1 MKKVLLSLLLLLT
14 LSGCAHIHMENS
26 REEPVA
32 LQPRES
38 LTTKIPELDGPAITI
53 AVYGFQDKT
62 GQMKPNDKLAV
73 FSKAVTQGAEV
84 FLIKS
89 LQDSKNWFK
98 VVERV
103 GLDNLIK
110 ERQLIRNQ
118 REVYEGKDARPL
130 KPMTVAGVMIEGGI
144 IGYDSNIRSGGN
156 GARFLGIGGSQQY
169 RVDEI
174 VISMRLISVN
184 SGEVLLTSAVS
195 KTIYST
201 QHNVG
206 VLRFVDAGTK
216 ALELENGMA
225 LNEPT
230 TYAVR
235 VAIEQAVHDMII
247 EGEKK
252 GIWRFKKPK
261 PVVEQSTPT
270 VNAVPEKPEEK
281 KDELVQPQ
289 TSQAPQGAPEPV
301 PAAPIEP
308 VGGKSNEAIPGVE
321 PKKEEK
327 VTRIVPIKPEHLVVI
342 DEKTEAKAETK
353 TIIPSQELKSN
364 AELFAPRYLA
374 QDAFVYKE
382 ANEKSQRTWLLKK
395 GTELTIISP
404 GPEGWHLVRDAEK
417 RKGFVKQDV
426 LTNKQQ

>member
-1 MKKVLLSLLLLLT
+1 MNLAKEDPIPLKPKENLITSL
-14 LSGCAHIHMENS
+14 
-26 REEPVA
+26 
-32 LQPRES
+32 
-38 LTTKIPELDGPAITI
+38 PELDGPPITI

-62 GQMKPNDKLAV
+62 GQMKPSDRLAL

-118 REVYEGKDARPL
+118 REVYEGKDAKPL
-130 KPMTVAGVMIEGGI
+130 RPMTVAGVMIEGGI
-144 IGYDSNIRSGGN
+144 IGYDTNLRSGGN

-174 VISMRLISVN
+174 VISLRLVSVN
-184 SGEVLLTSAVS
+184 SGEVLITNAVS

-201 QHNVG
+201 QHNIG

-216 ALELENGMA
+216 SLELENGMA

-235 VAIEQAVHDMII
+235 VAIEQAVYDMIV

-252 GIWRFKKPK
+252 GLWRYKKPK
-261 PVVEQSTPT
+261 PAVEQTQP
-270 VNAVPEKPEEK
+270 AVPLVEQTKPVVVPAPEPKEEK

-289 TSQAPQGAPEPV
+289 TTQTSQRAPEPL
-301 PAAPIEP
+301 PSTPNEP
-308 VGGKSNEAIPGVE
+308 SIGKSDGGNIEVNAAREESRVDVSVPKAQKRQGIIKDWVNIRTQKYIASETVAKLPPGTTVE
-321 PKKEEK
+321 VIELEQWFA
-327 VTRIVPIKPEHLVVI
+327 RI
-342 DEKTEAKAETK
+342 
-353 TIIPSQELKSN
+353 
-364 AELFAPRYLA
+364 RYER
-374 QDAFVYKE
+374 K
-382 ANEKSQRTWLLKK
+382 
-395 GTELTIISP
+395 
-404 GPEGWHLVRDAEK
+404 EGWIPIQFIK
-417 RKGFVKQDV
+417 V
-426 LTNKQQ
+426 LPR

>member
-1 MKKVLLSLLLLLT
+1 MKLILSLLLVT
-14 LSGCAHIHMENS
+14 ILSGCATIDMTAS
-26 REEPVA
+26 KEEPVA
-32 LQPRES
+32 LTPREC
-38 LTTKIPELDGPAITI
+38 LTNKIPQLDGPPMTI
-53 AVYGFQDKT
+53 AVYGFTDKT
-62 GQMKPNDKLAV
+62 GQMKPNDRLAV
-73 FSKAVTQGAEV
+73 FSKAVTQGSEV
-84 FLIKS
+84 FLIKA

-174 VISMRLISVN
+174 VISLRLVSVN
-184 SGEVLLTSAVS
+184 SGEVLISNAVS

-216 ALELENGMA
+216 ALELENGQA

-235 VAIEQAVHDMII
+235 VAIEQAVYDMII

-252 GIWRFKKPK
+252 GLWRFKKPVVQSE
-261 PVVEQSTPT
+261 PVV
-270 VNAVPEKPEEK
+270 KEEK

-289 TSQAPQGAPEPV
+289 TSPTPERSPEPV
-301 PAAPIEP
+301 PPAPIEP
-308 VGGKSNEAIPGVE
+308 VSGKGNETSQTVE
-321 PKKEEK
+321 PKAEK
-327 VTRIVPIKPEHLVVI
+327 ITRIVPIQPEHLVVVG
-342 DEKTEAKAETK
+342 KVETPNTPVIK
-353 TIIPSQELKSN
+353 PTVQLWS
-364 AELFAPRYLA
+364 PRYLKE
-374 QDAFVYKE
+374 DSFVYKE
-382 ANEKSQRTWLLKK
+382 PNEKSQRTWQLKK
-395 GTELTIISP
+395 GTEFNIISP
-404 GPEGWHLVRDAEK
+404 GPEGWHYVVDAEK
-417 RKGFVKQDV
+417 RKGYVRTDV
-426 LTNKQQ
+426 LSEHKP

>member
-1 MKKVLLSLLLLLT
+1 MKRTLVSLLIAASLT
-14 LSGCAHIHMENS
+14 GCAHIHMDAAK
-26 REEPVA
+26 EEPVA
-32 LQPRES
+32 LKTKES
-38 LTTKIPELDGPAITI
+38 LTNQLPDLDGPPITI

-62 GQMKPNDKLAV
+62 GQMKPNDRLAV

-84 FLIKS
+84 FLIKA

-103 GLDNLIK
+103 GLDNLVK

-174 VISMRLISVN
+174 VISMRLVSVN
-184 SGEVLLTSAVS
+184 SGEVLITNAVS

-216 ALELENGMA
+216 ALELENGAA

-235 VAIEQAVHDMII
+235 VAIEQAVYDMII

-252 GIWRFKKPK
+252 GLWRFKKPK
-261 PVVEQSTPT
+261 PVVEKAVAPT
-270 VNAVPEKPEEK
+270 VIEQPKPETKEEK

-289 TSQAPQGAPEPV
+289 TQQTPKEE
-301 PAAPIEP
+301 PAASEPAKSAGSGEQRVSTASDGISKADAPVSTKQEQKGTIVDYVNIRREKFKASDPLAKLSPGIE
-308 VGGKSNEAIPGVE
+308 VTVIEQERWFVRVRFKKVE
-321 PKKEEK
+321 GW
-327 VTRIVPIKPEHLVVI
+327 
-342 DEKTEAKAETK
+342 
-353 TIIPSQELKSN
+353 IPSQFIKVHKN
-364 AELFAPRYLA
+364 NNIAPRSD
-374 QDAFVYKE
+374 QNDQK
-382 ANEKSQRTWLLKK
+382 
-395 GTELTIISP
+395 
-404 GPEGWHLVRDAEK
+404 
-417 RKGFVKQDV
+417 
-426 LTNKQQ
+426 

>member
-1 MKKVLLSLLLLLT
+1 MKRIILSLLIATT
-14 LSGCAHIHMENS
+14 LSGCAHIHMEGGK
-26 REEPVA
+26 EEPVA

-53 AVYGFQDKT
+53 AVYGFTDKT

-184 SGEVLLTSAVS
+184 SGEVLLTTAVS
-195 KTIYST
+195 KTIFST

-235 VAIEQAVHDMII
+235 VAIEQAVYDMIV

-252 GIWRFKKPK
+252 GIWRYKKLVPAVVKEEVKVEEKKEVAVEPQPISETK
-261 PVVEQSTPT
+261 PE
-270 VNAVPEKPEEK
+270 AVLVPRVIPIVTKEVKKEEVKVEEK
-281 KDELVQPQ
+281 KDVVVQSQ
-289 TSQAPQGAPEPV
+289 T
-301 PAAPIEP
+301 
-308 VGGKSNEAIPGVE
+308 KS
-321 PKKEEK
+321 
-327 VTRIVPIKPEHLVVI
+327 
-342 DEKTEAKAETK
+342 ETK
-353 TIIPSQELKSN
+353 TQAVPSATAEVKADLFGTRVLKED
-364 AELFAPRYLA
+364 AYL
-374 QDAFVYKE
+374 YKE
-382 ANEKSQRTWLLKK
+382 ADDKSQRTWQLKK

-426 LTNKQQ
+426 LISKQQ

>member
-14 LSGCAHIHMENS
+14 LSGCAHIHMDAS

-184 SGEVLLTSAVS
+184 SGEVLLTTAVS
-195 KTIYST
+195 KTIFST

-235 VAIEQAVHDMII
+235 VAIEQAVYDMIV

-252 GIWRFKKPK
+252 GIWRYKKPVQA
-261 PVVEQSTPT
+261 VVKEE
-270 VNAVPEKPEEK
+270 VKVEEK
-281 KDELVQPQ
+281 KDVVAQIQPISETIPEVAPRVVPRVSKEVKQEEVKVEEKKDVVVQPQ
-289 TSQAPQGAPEPV
+289 TQS
-301 PAAPIEP
+301 
-308 VGGKSNEAIPGVE
+308 
-321 PKKEEK
+321 
-327 VTRIVPIKPEHLVVI
+327 
-342 DEKTEAKAETK
+342 ETK
-353 TIIPSQELKSN
+353 TQAVPSAATEVKV
-364 AELFAPRYLA
+364 ELFGTRILKE
-374 QDAFVYKE
+374 DAFVYKE
-382 ANEKSQRTWLLKK
+382 ANEKSQRTWQLKK

-426 LTNKQQ
+426 LINKQ

>member
-1 MKKVLLSLLLLLT
+1 MKRVLLSLLT
-14 LSGCAHIHMENS
+14 VTALSGCASIHMEAAK
-26 REEPVA
+26 EEPVT
-32 LQPRES
+32 LQPKEN
-38 LTTKIPELDGPAITI
+38 LVNKLPELDGPAITI

-62 GQMKPNDKLAV
+62 GQMKPNDRLAV

-144 IGYDSNIRSGGN
+144 IGFDSNIRSGGN

-174 VISMRLISVN
+174 VISLRLVSVN
-184 SGEVLLTSAVS
+184 SGEVLLTNAVS

-216 ALELENGMA
+216 ALELENGSA

-235 VAIEQAVHDMII
+235 VAIEQAVYDMIV

-252 GIWRFKKPK
+252 GLWRYKKPK
-261 PVVEQSTPT
+261 PLVETAP
-270 VNAVPEKPEEK
+270 VAVPEKKEVK
-281 KDELVQPQ
+281 NDELVQPQ
-289 TSQAPQGAPEPV
+289 TAPSSQRAPEPA
-301 PAAPIEP
+301 PATQ
-308 VGGKSNEAIPGVE
+308 VE
-321 PKKEEK
+321 PSVRKNNDGDKRENLSNTAEEK
-327 VTRIVPIKPEHLVVI
+327 TVTDSQSVVSGSVMYLK
-342 DEKTEAKAETK
+342 DHYYVRKLDNERSTK
-353 TIIPSQELKSN
+353 VW
-364 AELFAPRYLA
+364 FF
-374 QDAFVYKE
+374 D
-382 ANEKSQRTWLLKK
+382 K
-395 GTELTIISP
+395 GTEVVVTAHNQEWSTVKSKD
-404 GPEGWHLVRDAEK
+404 GRG
-417 RKGFVKQDV
+417 GFVRNEM
-426 LTNKQQ
+426 LTANRP

>member
-1 MKKVLLSLLLLLT
+1 MKRLVLLLLVLLT
-14 LSGCAHIHMENS
+14 LSGCATTHMDTGK
-26 REEPVA
+26 EEPVA
-32 LQPRES
+32 LKPRES
-38 LTTKIPELDGPAITI
+38 LTTKIPELDGPPITI

-144 IGYDSNIRSGGN
+144 IGYDSNIRSGGS
-156 GARFLGIGGSQQY
+156 GARFLGIGASQQY

-184 SGEVLLTSAVS
+184 SGEVLLTTAVS
-195 KTIYST
+195 KTIFST

-206 VLRFVDAGTK
+206 MLRFVDAGTK

-235 VAIEQAVHDMII
+235 VSIEQAVYDMIV

-252 GIWRFKKPK
+252 GIWRYKKPAQAEVK
-261 PVVEQSTPT
+261 KEEVKVEPMKDVVVEPQPISETRPE
-270 VNAVPEKPEEK
+270 AVLVSKVVPIALAEVKKEEVKAEEK
-281 KDELVQPQ
+281 KDVVVQSQ
-289 TSQAPQGAPEPV
+289 TQSETQAV
-301 PAAPIEP
+301 PSTATE
-308 VGGKSNEAIPGVE
+308 V
-321 PKKEEK
+321 KKEQPK
-327 VTRIVPIKPEHLVVI
+327 DPVDLFGTRV
-342 DEKTEAKAETK
+342 
-353 TIIPSQELKSN
+353 LKED
-364 AELFAPRYLA
+364 AYL
-374 QDAFVYKE
+374 YKE
-382 ANEKSQRTWLLKK
+382 ADDKSQRTWQLKK
-395 GTELTIISP
+395 GVELTIVSP

>member
-1 MKKVLLSLLLLLT
+1 MKKILLIPLLALV
-14 LSGCAHIHMENS
+14 LSGCATVHMELAQ
-26 REEPVA
+26 EEPVA
-32 LQPRES
+32 IQPKQN
-38 LTTKIPELDGPAITI
+38 LYDKIPPLDGPPMTV
-53 AVYGFQDKT
+53 AVYGFTDKT

-84 FLIKS
+84 FLIKA
-89 LQDSKNWFK
+89 LQDTKWFR

-118 REVYEGKDARPL
+118 REVYEGKDAKPL
-130 KPMTVAGVMIEGGI
+130 APMVVAGVMIEGGI

-184 SGEVLLTSAVS
+184 TGEVILTNSVS

-216 ALELENGMA
+216 AVELENGQA

-235 VAIEQAVHDMII
+235 VAIEQAVYDMIMD
-247 EGEKK
+247 GQRR
-252 GIWRFKKPK
+252 GFWRFKLPLR
-261 PVVEQSTPT
+261 QTP
-270 VNAVPEKPEEK
+270 PLPEEK

-289 TSQAPQGAPEPV
+289 SETQKETN
-301 PAAPIEP
+301 PAA
-308 VGGKSNEAIPGVE
+308 A
-321 PKKEEK
+321 
-327 VTRIVPIKPEHLVVI
+327 TRAAP
-342 DEKTEAKAETK
+342 AAETK
-353 TIIPSQELKSN
+353 PAVVATPAETRLIVTPSQQ
-364 AELFAPRYLA
+364 A
-374 QDAFVYKE
+374 QLVG
-382 ANEKSQRTWLLKK
+382 KK
-395 GTELTIISP
+395 GKMKDTIYVRREPNETSTRVWLFTKSTAVNVTEENGEWIKIVAED
-404 GPEGWHLVRDAEK
+404 GKKGYVKRDSITVE
-417 RKGFVKQDV
+417 
-426 LTNKQQ
+426 

>member
-1 MKKVLLSLLLLLT
+1 MKRLLLSFLIVST
-14 LSGCAHIHMENS
+14 LSGCATINMEAAQ
-26 REEPVA
+26 EEPVA
-32 LQPRES
+32 LKPREN
-38 LTTKIPELDGPAITI
+38 LTIKIPPLDGPPIAI

-62 GQMKPNDKLAV
+62 GQMKPNDRLAV

-89 LQDSKNWFK
+89 LQDSRNWFK

-118 REVYEGKDARPL
+118 REVYEGKDAKPL

-174 VISMRLISVN
+174 VISLRLISVN
-184 SGEVLLTSAVS
+184 SGEVLLTNAVS

-216 ALELENGMA
+216 ALELENGQA

-235 VAIEQAVHDMII
+235 VAIEQAVYDMIV

-252 GIWRFKKPK
+252 GLWRYK
-261 PVVEQSTPT
+261 V
-270 VNAVPEKPEEK
+270 EKPAVIEEK
-281 KDELVQPQ
+281 KDQAVVPQALISPQPPVTVEPVKQEKTDPEQKVETTIEKISRVVPVQPPQIPVTEKKADVEKKVDQPTAVIIQ
-289 TSQAPQGAPEPV
+289 TDSV
-301 PAAPIEP
+301 
-308 VGGKSNEAIPGVE
+308 
-321 PKKEEK
+321 
-327 VTRIVPIKPEHLVVI
+327 
-342 DEKTEAKAETK
+342 KTST
-353 TIIPSQELKSN
+353 PLWS
-364 AELFAPRYLA
+364 PRYLT
-374 QDAFVYKE
+374 QDSFVYKE
-382 ANEKSQRTWLLKK
+382 PNEKSQRAWQLKK
-395 GTELTIISP
+395 GTEFNIISP
-404 GPEGWHLVRDAEK
+404 GPEGWHYVTDAEK
-417 RKGFVKQDV
+417 RKGYVRTDV
-426 LTNKQQ
+426 LSEHKP

>member
-1 MKKVLLSLLLLLT
+1 MKKLILSFVIAT
-14 LSGCAHIHMENS
+14 ALSGCATIQMES
-26 REEPVA
+26 GKEDPVA
-32 LQPRES
+32 LKPRES
-38 LTTKIPELDGPAITI
+38 LTTKIPELDGPPITI

-184 SGEVLLTSAVS
+184 SGEVLLTTAVS
-195 KTIYST
+195 KTIFST

-235 VAIEQAVHDMII
+235 VAIEQAVYDMIV

-252 GIWRFKKPK
+252 GIWRYKKP
-261 PVVEQSTPT
+261 VAASR
-270 VNAVPEKPEEK
+270 PEDLKIEEK
-281 KDELVQPQ
+281 KEVVVQPQ
-289 TSQAPQGAPEPV
+289 PISETKSEAVLV
-301 PAAPIEP
+301 PRVTPIVTKE
-308 VGGKSNEAIPGVE
+308 V
-321 PKKEEK
+321 KKEQPK
-327 VTRIVPIKPEHLVVI
+327 DPVDLFGTRV
-342 DEKTEAKAETK
+342 
-353 TIIPSQELKSN
+353 LKEDS
-364 AELFAPRYLA
+364 
-374 QDAFVYKE
+374 FVYKE
-382 ANEKSQRTWLLKK
+382 ADEKSQRTWQLKK

-417 RKGFVKQDV
+417 RKGYVKQDV

>member
-1 MKKVLLSLLLLLT
+1 MKRILLSLLIAT
-14 LSGCAHIHMENS
+14 ALSGCATIHMEAGK
-26 REEPVA
+26 EEPVA
-32 LQPRES
+32 LLPREN
-38 LTTKIPELDGPAITI
+38 LTTKIPELDGPAIAI
-53 AVYGFQDKT
+53 AVYGFTDKT

-174 VISMRLISVN
+174 TISMRLISVN
-184 SGEVLLTSAVS
+184 SGEVLITTAVS
-195 KTIYST
+195 KTIFST

-216 ALELENGMA
+216 ALELENGQA

-235 VAIEQAVHDMII
+235 VAIEQAVYDMIV

-252 GIWRFKKPK
+252 GIWRYKKPAQAEVK
-261 PVVEQSTPT
+261 QEVKTEPKVEIKAVEAKVEEKKEVVAQPLPKISAPVVE
-270 VNAVPEKPEEK
+270 A
-281 KDELVQPQ
+281 
-289 TSQAPQGAPEPV
+289 
-301 PAAPIEP
+301 
-308 VGGKSNEAIPGVE
+308 
-321 PKKEEK
+321 K
-327 VTRIVPIKPEHLVVI
+327 V
-342 DEKTEAKAETK
+342 EAKPAEPRPLFGQRK
-353 TIIPSQELKSN
+353 LKE
-364 AELFAPRYLA
+364 AEFI
-374 QDAFVYKE
+374 YKE
-382 ANEKSQRTWLLKK
+382 PNDKSQKTWQFKK
-395 GTELTIISP
+395 GTVVDVVQP
-404 GPEGWHLVRDAEK
+404 GSEGWVRVTDSEK
-417 RKGFVKQDV
+417 RGGWIRVEQMEDVK
-426 LTNKQQ
+426 